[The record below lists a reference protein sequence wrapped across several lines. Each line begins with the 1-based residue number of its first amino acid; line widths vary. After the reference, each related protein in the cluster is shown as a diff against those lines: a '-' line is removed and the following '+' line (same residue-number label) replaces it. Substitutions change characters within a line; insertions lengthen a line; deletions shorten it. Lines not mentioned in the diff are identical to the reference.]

1 MAVRAWVMVQT
12 EVGRARAVCDALA
25 AMAYPGV
32 TVVNADTVTGPH
44 DVILRVEADSLEAL
58 TDATDVVSEEIGGV
72 QHVLTCLA
80 IT

>member
-25 AMAYPGV
+25 AIDQAGV

-44 DVILRVEADSLEAL
+44 DVILRVEAESLEAL
-58 TDATDVVSEEIGGV
+58 TDATDMVSAKIGGV